1 MAPVVLCVVS
11 LAAAARRLQDASCPC
26 LQSPP
31 SGSDYPYFAL
41 AGTTIG
47 YEYGALRVSPKS
59 ETQIV
64 PVLVIVP
71 CPSYSNTPPLAPV
84 PSDAPMLASAAHRL
98 RSLHVLSPRLGQAAV
113 LLSWG
118 RVAVVVR

>member
-1 MAPVVLCVVS
+1 MAPVVLYAVT
-11 LAAAARRLQDASCPC
+11 LAVAARRLQDASCPC

-47 YEYGALRVSPKS
+47 YQDGALRVSPKS
-59 ETQIV
+59 EAQFV

-71 CPSYSNTPPLAPV
+71 
-84 PSDAPMLASAAHRL
+84 
-98 RSLHVLSPRLGQAAV
+98 
-113 LLSWG
+113 
-118 RVAVVVR
+118 

>member
-1 MAPVVLCVVS
+1 MAPVVLYAVT
-11 LAAAARRLQDASCPC
+11 LAVAARRLQDASCPC

-113 LLSWG
+113 LLSG
-118 RVAVVVR
+118 PAVMVR

>member
-1 MAPVVLCVVS
+1 MAPVVLCAVS
-11 LAAAARRLQDASCPC
+11 LAVAARRLQDASCPC

-31 SGSDYPYFAL
+31 SGSDYPYFRL
-41 AGTTIG
+41 AGTTIS
-47 YEYGALRVSPKS
+47 YEYGELRVSPKS

-71 CPSYSNTPPLAPV
+71 CPSYSNTPPLAPI

-113 LLSWG
+113 LLSG
-118 RVAVVVR
+118 PAVVVR

>member
-1 MAPVVLCVVS
+1 MAPVVLCAVS
-11 LAAAARRLQDASCPC
+11 LAVAARRLQDASCPC

-41 AGTTIG
+41 AGTTIS
-47 YEYGALRVSPKS
+47 YEYGELCVSPKS

-71 CPSYSNTPPLAPV
+71 
-84 PSDAPMLASAAHRL
+84 
-98 RSLHVLSPRLGQAAV
+98 
-113 LLSWG
+113 
-118 RVAVVVR
+118 